1 MNLAD
6 YLSDLLGQRDE
17 VSVPGLG
24 NFMRTR
30 VNAAYNEAEG
40 RFYPPYHQ
48 VAFVPKPKDDEIFA
62 QYVADEKNISLASSK
77 YFVEKFVNKLRED
90 AATGKYLFADLGSFQ
105 SNGGDQLIFKPNE
118 RIPAD
123 PAFYGYSPVD
133 IFKIGQPLSVDSR
146 KPVFEHVQEPVV
158 AEQPPVA
165 AAPPV
170 IPTPRQI
177 VQQPDYYEDEV
188 ETKKGISAW
197 VIILIAVA
205 VIAIGVFALL
215 KFYPSV
221 FDSVSDEYHK
231 LMDKP
236 VPAVI
241 RKEVKKDT
249 IKKVIRVVDTSK
261 TATVA
266 KKDTTPA
273 PLPSR
278 FEAIVFKTNNMR
290 SAEIE
295 MKRLKALGYDAYLV
309 TDAPGLGPLLK
320 ISVNSYTTY
329 SAADSVSN
337 SLLKAGVIKK
347 HYYPLEIKS
356 K

>member
-197 VIILIAVA
+197 LIILVAVA

-221 FDSVSDEYHK
+221 FDSVSDAYHK

-249 IKKVIRVVDTSK
+249 IKKVIGVVDTSK

-278 FEAIVFKTNNMR
+278 FEAV
-290 SAEIE
+290 AEEASRPKIAE
-295 MKRLKALGYDAYLV
+295 VQVAHLRKLGYDAYIV
-309 TDAPGLGPLLK
+309 ENAPGTGTLIK
-320 ISVNSYTTY
+320 VSVGSYTTY
-329 SAADSVSN
+329 SAADSVITMLVS
-337 SLLKAGVIKK
+337 KHVIQK
-347 HYYPLEIKS
+347 HHAPLEIKS